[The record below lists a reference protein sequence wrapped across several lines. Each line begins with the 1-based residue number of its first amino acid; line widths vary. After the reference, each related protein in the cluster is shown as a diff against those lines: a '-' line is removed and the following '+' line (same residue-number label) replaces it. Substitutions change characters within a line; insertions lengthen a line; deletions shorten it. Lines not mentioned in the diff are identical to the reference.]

1 MTPEKEF
8 KYIRNVNMSFTTE
21 TGQNDKISLLVI
33 FKSQNKLSLITR
45 FKDPVP
51 QILTSSVVFNFQCGF
66 CNESCY
72 GESVK
77 YLAVSSGEHIGI
89 SALTNKRVQARQDS
103 AVCHHLLNC
112 NYFFFYSLF
121 NVDLQ

>member
-1 MTPEKEF
+1 
-8 KYIRNVNMSFTTE
+8 MSFTTE
-21 TGQNDKISLLVI
+21 TEQNDKISLLVI

-112 NYFFFYSLF
+112 NYFFSCSLF
-121 NVDLQ
+121 NVDLQYFFHISQ